1 MGAGLRAGTAYFV
14 LVFLAGGTLGIGR
27 TLLLEPSLDP
37 IAATLIEMP
46 LMLLLSW
53 CLCGLVLKRLCVP
66 PFLKARATM
75 GGLAFLLLMTA
86 ELGLSLYAVGG
97 TVSGPFDAY
106 REPARLIGLAGQ
118 ILYGLFPVIQRRPAQ
133 TPLPRLA

>member
-27 TLLLEPSLDP
+27 TLLLAPSLGP

-53 CLCGLVLKRLCVP
+53 CFCGLVLK
-66 PFLKARATM
+66 
-75 GGLAFLLLMTA
+75 AFA
-86 ELGLSLYAVGG
+86 SPHSSRHEPRWAVLR
-97 TVSGPFDAY
+97 SCS
-106 REPARLIGLAGQ
+106 
-118 ILYGLFPVIQRRPAQ
+118 
-133 TPLPRLA
+133 

>member
-27 TLLLEPSLDP
+27 TLLLAPSLGP

-53 CLCGLVLKRLCVP
+53 CFCGLVLKRLCVP

-86 ELGLSLYAVGG
+86 EFGLSLYAVGG
-97 TVSGPFDAY
+97 TVSGHFEAY